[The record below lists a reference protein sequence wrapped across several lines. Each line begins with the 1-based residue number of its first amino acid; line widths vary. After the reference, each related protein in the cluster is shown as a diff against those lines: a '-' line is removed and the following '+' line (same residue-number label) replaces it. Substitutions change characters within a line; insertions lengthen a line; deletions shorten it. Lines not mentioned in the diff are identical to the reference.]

1 MNHTASAPESR
12 TNRNELPPD
21 AFSRLDESPDSLF
34 YARDRFVSHLDSLA
48 LSTVQRIIGHLVVED
63 SPTILDLMAG
73 WDSHLPQTL
82 RPSRVVGLGL
92 NPNELAA
99 NRHLTEWILHD
110 LNEDPVLPFP
120 SDTFDV
126 VLNTVS
132 VDYLVKPREVF
143 AEVRRILK
151 PHGLFLVLFSNR
163 MFPEKATRIWKD
175 STEEER
181 LRLVLDFFRAT
192 PGFQEPHQFESSGK
206 PRPIDDK
213 YAHLGIPS
221 DPVFAVYAEKEGH
234 PSGKKDRPAP
244 EQIEDESF
252 PPRAAEA
259 EAAAGNRR
267 TCPHCGS
274 TLKKWKFPVSPF
286 SNWDIEFLHIC
297 FNDSCPYLLRGW
309 AVMRAQGNSGTSYRY
324 AYDPVRKTTLVLP
337 VHTLNDLK
345 NGIVEES

>member
-1 MNHTASAPESR
+1 MNDTTSAPEPR
-12 TNRNELPPD
+12 TNHNGFPPD

-48 LSTVQRIIGHLVVED
+48 LSTVRRIIGRLVVED

-73 WDSHLPQTL
+73 WDSHLPETMH
-82 RPSRVVGLGL
+82 PSRTVGLGL

-99 NRHLTEWILHD
+99 NQRLTEWVLHD
-110 LNEDPVLPFP
+110 LNMDPSLPFP

-143 AEVRRILK
+143 AEVNRVLK
-151 PHGLFLVLFSNR
+151 PRGLFLVIFSNR
-163 MFPEKATRIWKD
+163 MFPEKATRIWKN

-181 LRLVLDFFRAT
+181 LRLVMDFFRTT
-192 PGFQEPHQFESSGK
+192 PGFLEPRHFESSGK
-206 PRPIDDK
+206 PRPSDDK

-221 DPVFAVYAEKEGH
+221 DPVFAVYAEKEGSS
-234 PSGKKDRPAP
+234 SGRRERPAP
-244 EQIEDESF
+244 EQLEEE
-252 PPRAAEA
+252 PPAACATPA
-259 EAAAGNRR
+259 ERVAGEWR

-274 TLKKWKFPVSPF
+274 GLKKWRFPVSPF
-286 SNWDIEFLHIC
+286 SNWDIEFVYIC

-324 AYDPVRKTTLVLP
+324 AYEPVRKTPLVLP
-337 VHTLNDLK
+337 IHTLHDLK